1 MLKEKFTAIAEKP
14 AVQKILGFFDG
25 PVYPAVYA
33 ALALITSVF
42 GLELPF
48 FVLTALAV
56 LFVCL
61 FADDV
66 RSLFVP
72 VVMMTM
78 GRSWKHASFAPYRSD
93 FLSRPYVIAVLCV
106 VGAVVG
112 AALLW
117 RLIAWRGEHNFFKDK
132 SAYKWGIA
140 AVSAAFLLNG
150 AFFSGWVLSD
160 LLLGLLYVAAFFGLY
175 IFFFNTLRRREGL
188 GMYAAWVLFWAL
200 CLILAQL
207 AWIFAAEGAVRD
219 GAIDKDRVVTGWGV
233 GNHIGARIAIFLPAC
248 FYLSMKSRRGWVFYV
263 CGFVFFGSILL
274 TLSRTAALVGGV
286 ALVVMAV
293 YLSVVKTPCRKFIR
307 IFNIACVAAAAV
319 FAAVFRA
326 KIEEVFAVFFERGFD
341 DMGRFFIWKS
351 GIKNFLRAPVFGVG
365 FCEPIAP
372 GFTIG
377 SGEGMFPDMYH
388 NIFVQMLA
396 SCGVVGLAAFAF
408 HLVQFARTALR
419 KGITAERLFSVAVV
433 CVILATN
440 LLDVHLFLPTVTVV
454 YSVFLLFTELAPVS
468 GTPAEGSARPEAEKE
483 AEAPVP
489 PVGGAT
495 AEESK
500 TTDAE

>member
-1 MLKEKFTAIAEKP
+1 MCFSPKSEPKNEQRTAGDFPGGSGSPVCSYAGFPGGMGESVAKKGGLLYNKSVFFRRDASRGGGSLAGAPRGGVSLFGGRTAGNGGSMLKEKFTAIAEKP

-160 LLLGLLYVAAFFGLY
+160 LLLWLLYVAAFFGLY
-175 IFFFNTLRRREGL
+175 IFFF
-188 GMYAAWVLFWAL
+188 M
-200 CLILAQL
+200 
-207 AWIFAAEGAVRD
+207 
-219 GAIDKDRVVTGWGV
+219 
-233 GNHIGARIAIFLPAC
+233 
-248 FYLSMKSRRGWVFYV
+248 
-263 CGFVFFGSILL
+263 
-274 TLSRTAALVGGV
+274 
-286 ALVVMAV
+286 
-293 YLSVVKTPCRKFIR
+293 
-307 IFNIACVAAAAV
+307 
-319 FAAVFRA
+319 
-326 KIEEVFAVFFERGFD
+326 
-341 DMGRFFIWKS
+341 
-351 GIKNFLRAPVFGVG
+351 
-365 FCEPIAP
+365 
-372 GFTIG
+372 
-377 SGEGMFPDMYH
+377 
-388 NIFVQMLA
+388 
-396 SCGVVGLAAFAF
+396 
-408 HLVQFARTALR
+408 
-419 KGITAERLFSVAVV
+419 
-433 CVILATN
+433 
-440 LLDVHLFLPTVTVV
+440 
-454 YSVFLLFTELAPVS
+454 
-468 GTPAEGSARPEAEKE
+468 
-483 AEAPVP
+483 
-489 PVGGAT
+489 
-495 AEESK
+495 
-500 TTDAE
+500 